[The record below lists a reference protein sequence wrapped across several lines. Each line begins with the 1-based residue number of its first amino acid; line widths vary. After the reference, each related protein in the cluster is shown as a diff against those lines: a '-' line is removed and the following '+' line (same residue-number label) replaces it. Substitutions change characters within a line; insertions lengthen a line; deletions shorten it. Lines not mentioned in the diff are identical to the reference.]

1 MKRVVKID
9 KLNKTTKTYES
20 VAECSRQMKLPV
32 HNYLLNKCGGHGRF
46 IFMYET
52 DYITQYPTGYKF

>member
-9 KLNKTTKTYES
+9 KLNKTIKVYDS
-20 VAECSRQMKLPV
+20 VRECSILMNLPV
-32 HNYLLNKCGGHGRF
+32 HNYLSNKCNCPGRF